1 MREGLVP
8 GWMQRPSNTR
18 GTGGKEDRERKREKE
33 RDRVREGGERER
45 EREWVRL
52 IVGSRDPGRS
62 SGAGLLWRG
71 GSSREK
77 FSRRRVVARV
87 RGQRR
92 AFRGVRGVGGG
103 SPESVPRVG
112 SRMG

>member
-1 MREGLVP
+1 MRRRWP
-8 GWMQRPSNTR
+8 ACA
-18 GTGGKEDRERKREKE
+18 
-33 RDRVREGGERER
+33 
-45 EREWVRL
+45 
-52 IVGSRDPGRS
+52 
-62 SGAGLLWRG
+62 GAGDRWIRGIPVDPLQGVALTRSPARSLVHSLLSKA

-87 RGQRR
+87 RGQDR

-112 SRMG
+112 SQWDEFSTVLDASAR